1 MGFNNE
7 KHLYL
12 LDYLR
17 ESDWK
22 QMKGK
27 TILITG
33 GTGLIGKSLIRI
45 IKEADIAY
53 SLSLIIIVPTRDI
66 NKAKKEF
73 AKYDNLIII
82 KTDLTKLHTIKEHV
96 DYIIHGAGPTSS
108 CFFHNYPVE
117 TIKTFLHGTLST
129 LELAKANDVLN
140 MVFLSTMEVY
150 GFPQKGKKVTE
161 EQIGC
166 FLPTVCRNSYPLSK
180 VQCENLCYSYF
191 KEYGVNTNIIR
202 LTQTFGPGVEYND
215 GRVFAEFM
223 RCLVEKKDIVLKTN
237 GETERSYLHVT
248 DAAGAIVTVLLKGI
262 PGEVYT
268 AANENT
274 YCSIRQMAETVTQLS
289 DNAIQVKFSD
299 VSEKNSAYADI
310 LYMDLDT
317 TKLNSLGWNP
327 KYDLKDAYIDMISS
341 IKNCADTCK
350 FKQEED
356 ER

>member
-1 MGFNNE
+1 MVCSIFSGN
-7 KHLYL
+7 
-12 LDYLR
+12 
-17 ESDWK
+17 SV
-22 QMKGK
+22 K
-27 TILITG
+27 T
-33 GTGLIGKSLIRI
+33 S
-45 IKEADIAY
+45 
-53 SLSLIIIVPTRDI
+53 
-66 NKAKKEF
+66 
-73 AKYDNLIII
+73 
-82 KTDLTKLHTIKEHV
+82 
-96 DYIIHGAGPTSS
+96 
-108 CFFHNYPVE
+108 
-117 TIKTFLHGTLST
+117 FL
-129 LELAKANDVLN
+129 
-140 MVFLSTMEVY
+140 FL
-150 GFPQKGKKVTE
+150 
-161 EQIGC
+161 
-166 FLPTVCRNSYPLSK
+166 
-180 VQCENLCYSYF
+180 
-191 KEYGVNTNIIR
+191 
-202 LTQTFGPGVEYND
+202 
-215 GRVFAEFM
+215 
-223 RCLVEKKDIVLKTN
+223 LKTN